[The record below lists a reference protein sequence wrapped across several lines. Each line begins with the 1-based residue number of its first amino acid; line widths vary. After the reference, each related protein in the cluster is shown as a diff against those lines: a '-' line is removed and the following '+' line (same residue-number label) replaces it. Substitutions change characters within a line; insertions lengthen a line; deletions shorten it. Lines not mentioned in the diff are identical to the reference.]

1 MDQPHDSRDLR
12 RLDAPWD
19 VTQRPM
25 DRHERHP
32 EPTAYEHH
40 CHVVRFRQL
49 RQHLR
54 VTGPLVPG
62 PPEGAFVDRRGH
74 DGSEPAREGILT
86 SSLDRPRRDASR
98 FSRVLPEW
106 NRCVR
111 LYIVHLDPELAC
123 AVQSKAVGALVEKL
137 ARSIDAKCPGIGE
150 RRQRLQHDLGAD
162 PGRVAAGQADSA
174 HRIRSCAHH
183 DSGYASIMEA
193 YRLRRDGSRDR
204 LQVPFRGPALLNA
217 PLYNKST
224 AFTHS
229 ERAAFGLE
237 GLLPDAVS
245 TMDQQARRV
254 YDNIARKTDALE
266 RYIGLAALQDRN
278 EHLFHRV
285 LLDHLE
291 EFLPV
296 VYTPTVGQ
304 ACQLYSRI
312 FRRTRGLWITPQH
325 EGRIHDVLR
334 SAPFAGVR
342 LVVVTDN
349 ERILGLG
356 DQGAGG
362 MGIPI
367 GKLALYSAAAGIHP
381 AQTLP
386 VSLDVGTDNQGLLAD
401 DLYLGWRQP
410 RLRGDRYDAL
420 VREFVDAIKRTFP
433 DALLQWEDFKKGT
446 ALRLLD
452 TYRHELPSFN
462 DDVQGTAAVAVAG
475 VLAGLRGIGARLR
488 EQRIVIL
495 GAGAAGVG
503 IARLLRTA
511 VGRAGL
517 ERDQLTKAIA
527 VLDSRGFVVADRE
540 IRDDYKRELA
550 WPSDLAG
557 SVGLGDGA
565 DRSLLGVVTAF
576 EPTILIGTSGQAGA
590 FDEKTIRAMAS
601 KCERPIIF
609 PLSNPTAN
617 SEATPSD
624 LLGWTDGRALIA
636 TGSPFDPVVRAGV
649 THRIG
654 QGNNVFIF
662 PGVGLG
668 ALVAEAREV
677 TDGMFEVAA
686 NTLATQVAQQDLN
699 QGMLFPPVTALRET
713 AAKVAIAVVREAR
726 DAGVGR
732 EIDDDEIG
740 VVVAAAMWEPAYP
753 EMTAV

>member
-1 MDQPHDSRDLR
+1 
-12 RLDAPWD
+12 
-19 VTQRPM
+19 
-25 DRHERHP
+25 
-32 EPTAYEHH
+32 
-40 CHVVRFRQL
+40 
-49 RQHLR
+49 
-54 VTGPLVPG
+54 
-62 PPEGAFVDRRGH
+62 
-74 DGSEPAREGILT
+74 
-86 SSLDRPRRDASR
+86 
-98 FSRVLPEW
+98 
-106 NRCVR
+106 
-111 LYIVHLDPELAC
+111 
-123 AVQSKAVGALVEKL
+123 
-137 ARSIDAKCPGIGE
+137 
-150 RRQRLQHDLGAD
+150 
-162 PGRVAAGQADSA
+162 
-174 HRIRSCAHH
+174 
-183 DSGYASIMEA
+183 MEA
-193 YRLRRDGSRDR
+193 YRLERDGPRDR
-204 LQVPFRGPALLNA
+204 LEVPFRGPALLNS

-224 AFTHS
+224 AFTRA
-229 ERAAFGLE
+229 ERATFGLE

-245 TMDQQARRV
+245 TMDQQARRA

-266 RYIGLAALQDRN
+266 RYIGLATLQDRN
-278 EHLFHRV
+278 EHLFYRV

-291 EFLPV
+291 EFLPI

-312 FRRTRGLWITPQH
+312 FRRARGLWITPEH
-325 EGRIHDVLR
+325 GGRIHEVLR
-334 SAPFAGVR
+334 GAPFEDVR

-362 MGIPI
+362 MGIPV

-381 AQTLP
+381 AKTLP
-386 VSLDVGTDNQGLLAD
+386 VSLDVGTDNQDLLSD

-410 RLRGDRYDAL
+410 RLRGERYDAL
-420 VREFVDAIKRTFP
+420 VREFVNAVKRTFP
-433 DALLQWEDFKKGT
+433 GALLQWEDFKKGT

-452 TYRHELPSFN
+452 TYRRELPSFN

-475 VLAGLRGIGARLR
+475 VLAGLRGIGAELR

-517 ERDQLTKAIA
+517 EGDRLTRAIA

-550 WPSDLAG
+550 WPSELAG
-557 SVGLGDGA
+557 SSGLGDGA
-565 DRSLLGVVTAF
+565 DRSLLAVVTALK
-576 EPTILIGTSGQAGA
+576 PTILIGTSGQAGG
-590 FDEKTIRAMAS
+590 FDEKTIRAMAAS
-601 KCERPIIF
+601 CERPIIF

-617 SEATPSD
+617 SEAIPSD
-624 LLGWTDGRALIA
+624 LLSWTDGRALIA

-668 ALVAEAREV
+668 ALVAGAREV

-686 NTLATQVAQQDLN
+686 NTLATQVAQQDLRE
-699 QGMLFPPVTALRET
+699 GMLFPPVTALRET
-713 AAKVAIAVVREAR
+713 AAKLAIAVVREAR

-732 EIDDDEIG
+732 EIGNDEIG
-740 VVVAAAMWEPAYP
+740 AAVAAAMWQPAYP